1 MRKILLAIALAT
13 TSVSLTACSFDQ
25 APVVSTRATLIDEKA
40 LIAAELAWNTAA
52 KTYIEMVE
60 NDQLTGDKRAATRN
74 GLNKAYDLL
83 VIVRKTR
90 AITDLNAFNSLVGGL
105 FK

>member
-1 MRKILLAIALAT
+1 MKRILMAITLAFVGV
-13 TSVSLTACSFDQ
+13 SVTACNVEP
-25 APVVSTRATLIDEKA
+25 PVISTQRTLIDEKA

-60 NDQLTGDKRAATRN
+60 NGQLTGVKKTTARN

-90 AITDLNAFNSLVGGL
+90 AITDLDAFNSLVGGL

>member
-13 TSVSLTACSFDQ
+13 TSLSLTACSFDQ
-25 APVVSTRATLIDEKA
+25 TPVVSTRVTLIDEKA

-60 NDQLTGDKRAATRN
+60 NGQLTGDKKLAARN

-90 AITDLNAFNSLVGGL
+90 AVADLNAFNSLVGGL